1 MSSRRTSTTT
11 RRPGARVGA
20 TRFLDAARR
29 WDAAVVAEALKCNPE
44 FASVADRH
52 GRTGLHLCAG
62 ATAATVRRP
71 LAASVATARALL
83 RGGAAI
89 DAVHEIADGGEPF
102 PARALWHAVARG
114 RNRALARFLLQAGAN
129 PDWCYWAVVWND
141 DLVTARMLGS
151 HNANVNLTFHG
162 ETPLLY
168 ATRLHRTRM
177 MRWLLRQGADPNIAD
192 GDGATPLT
200 VAVARRRPL
209 AEVEELLKHGADA
222 SRLAPV
228 RRRDPALARLLEK
241 YDARQVS

>member
-1 MSSRRTSTTT
+1 
-11 RRPGARVGA
+11 
-20 TRFLDAARR
+20 
-29 WDAAVVAEALKCNPE
+29 VVAEALRSNPE

-52 GRTGLHLCAG
+52 GRTGLHLCA
-62 ATAATVRRP
+62 ATTAAAARKP

-89 DAVHEIADGGEPF
+89 DAMHEITDGGESF

-114 RNRALARFLLQAGAN
+114 RNRSLARFLLQAGAN

-141 DLVTARMLGS
+141 DLVTARMLGA
-151 HNANVNLTFHG
+151 HQANVNLAFHG

-177 MRWLLRQGADPNIAD
+177 IKWLLRQGADPNLADAD
-192 GDGATPLT
+192 GQTPLA

-209 AEVEELLKHGADA
+209 SEVEELLRHGADVA
-222 SRLAPV
+222 RVPAR
-228 RRRDPALARLLEK
+228 RRRDPGLTRLLEK
-241 YDARQVS
+241 YGASPVA